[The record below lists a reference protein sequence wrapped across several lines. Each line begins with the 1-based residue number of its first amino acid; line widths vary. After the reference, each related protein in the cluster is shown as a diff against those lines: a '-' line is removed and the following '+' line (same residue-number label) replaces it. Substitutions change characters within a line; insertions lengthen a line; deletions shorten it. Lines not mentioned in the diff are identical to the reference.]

1 MNLVSWKSIEL
12 QVALPRVQD
21 AGKEQDLM
29 SKQNQRFQETLSQS
43 QLQEEIQKRKQVNKF
58 DPLKKTDLTEQEK
71 EEEERKQENN
81 KQKQKSENTE
91 EELKHPYLGSNIDFS
106 G

>member
-1 MNLVSWKSIEL
+1 MNLVSWKSVEL

-29 SKQNQRFQETLSQS
+29 SKQNQRFQETLTQS
-43 QLQEEIQKRKQVNKF
+43 QLQEEVQKRTQVNKF
-58 DPLKKTDLTEQEK
+58 EHLQKSKLTDQDKENPQENKQEK
-71 EEEERKQENN
+71 
-81 KQKQKSENTE
+81 QKKEKTE
-91 EELKHPYLGSNIDFS
+91 EDLKHPYLGSNIDFS

>member
-12 QVALPRVQD
+12 QVAIPRVQD

-29 SKQNQRFQETLSQS
+29 SKQNQRFQETLTQS
-43 QLQEEIQKRKQVNKF
+43 QLQEEVKKRTQVNKF
-58 DPLKKTDLTEQEK
+58 ENLQKSKLTDQEKNKENPQRDKKQEQEK
-71 EEEERKQENN
+71 ESLQED
-81 KQKQKSENTE
+81 
-91 EELKHPYLGSNIDFS
+91 LKHPYLGSNIDFS

>member
-12 QVALPRVQD
+12 QVALPRVQE

-29 SKQNQRFQETLSQS
+29 SKQNQRFQETLTQS
-43 QLQEEIQKRKQVNKF
+43 QLHEEIQKRKQVNKF
-58 DPLKKTDLTEQEK
+58 EHL
-71 EEEERKQENN
+71 
-81 KQKQKSENTE
+81 QKSKLADQDEGREKHEEKKRQRRETE
-91 EELKHPYLGSNIDFS
+91 KIEEDIKHPYLGSNIDFS

>member
-1 MNLVSWKSIEL
+1 MSLVSWKSIEL

-21 AGKEQDLM
+21 AAKEQDLM
-29 SKQNQRFQETLSQS
+29 SKQNQRFQETLTQS
-43 QLQEEIQKRKQVNKF
+43 QLQEEIQKRTQVNQF
-58 DPLKKTDLTEQEK
+58 DQLKKTDLTGQEK
-71 EEEERKQENN
+71 EEERKQENN
-81 KQKQKSENTE
+81 KHQQKSENAE

>member
-1 MNLVSWKSIEL
+1 MSWKSIEL

-21 AGKEQDLM
+21 AGKKQDLM
-29 SKQNQRFQETLSQS
+29 SKQNQRFQESLTQS

-58 DPLKKTDLTEQEK
+58 EELRKSNLTDQEKDSEKNLQELKKLKKKK
-71 EEEERKQENN
+71 EV
-81 KQKQKSENTE
+81 SD
-91 EELKHPYLGSNIDFS
+91 EELKHPYLGSNIDFN